1 MAEKRKKILVSV
13 FGLMLIT
20 VMGIVSYYV
29 YQGIY
34 YVKTEDAK
42 VNGDI
47 VRVIPQ
53 VVGELEKFDIK
64 EGDYVNKDEILAK
77 QSIDNI
83 SGSDFEKALIKAPI
97 AGKIIK
103 KQGVIGENVA
113 PGQVLMMI
121 VDPEKLYITANIEE
135 TKLEKVKIGQ
145 VVDIKIDQFKNKK
158 FTGKIKAIGNA
169 ANSAFSMFPSST
181 GTTFTKVVQKIP
193 VDIEFNHDDSV
204 LLGTNAV
211 VKIHI

>member
-181 GTTFTKVVQKIP
+181 GTTFTKVVQKSRLISNLIMMTAFCWEP
-193 VDIEFNHDDSV
+193 MQW
-204 LLGTNAV
+204 
-211 VKIHI
+211 